1 MLGTIVNTIAIIVG
15 SLVGLGFRGG
25 IPDKYA
31 ATTIHAIAMAVI
43 LVGLK
48 SALKTDALL
57 VVIFSMAVG
66 SVVGERLRIEARLE
80 ALGRWIEGRFAH
92 GGGGIANGFVTASLI
107 YCVGAMAIV
116 GSLESGLTGNH
127 QTLFAKSVLDGITAV
142 IFAATFGVGVMFSA
156 VSVLVYQGAIT
167 AAAGLLQPLLVPSV
181 VAQMSSV
188 GGLLI
193 MVIGFN
199 LFEVKKIRVGNML
212 PAIFLP
218 MVWFLVQQV
227 LPMGR

>member
-1 MLGTIVNTIAIIVG
+1 MLGTMVNTIAIIAG

-25 IPDKYA
+25 IPEKYTT
-31 ATTIHAIAMAVI
+31 TTIHAIAMAVI

-66 SVVGERLRIEARLE
+66 SVVGERLRIEAHLE
-80 ALGRWIEGRFAH
+80 AMGHWIEGRFAH
-92 GGGGIANGFVTASLI
+92 SGHGLANGFVTASLI
-107 YCVGAMAIV
+107 YCIGAMAIV

-142 IFAATFGVGVMFSA
+142 IFAATLGAGVIFSA
-156 VSVLVYQGAIT
+156 VSVLIYQGAIT
-167 AAAGLLQPLLVPSV
+167 AAAGWLQPLLVPEV

-193 MVIGFN
+193 MAIGWN
-199 LFEVKKIRVGNML
+199 LLEVKKLRVGNML

-218 MVWFLVQQV
+218 MAWFLIQQV